1 MVIMPVLIGAY
12 FGSAAYAQIIGW
24 TTPVTTLFS
33 AGSPL
38 LAALIFDNTG
48 SYTSVFIIALIL
60 LGVGLVCA
68 LLARPPKPGKTMPD
82 LLPADTPNNGKNIL

>member
-38 LAALIFDNTG
+38 LAAFIFDNTG
-48 SYTSVFIIALIL
+48 SYKPVFIISLIL
-60 LGVGLVCA
+60 LGAGLVCA
-68 LLARPPKPGKTMPD
+68 LLARPPKPGKNTTDAPI
-82 LLPADTPNNGKNIL
+82 ADAPNNGKNIL

>member
-38 LAALIFDNTG
+38 LAAFIFDSTG
-48 SYTSVFIIALIL
+48 SYTPVFIISLIL
-60 LGVGLVCA
+60 LGVGLVCT
-68 LLARPPKPGKTMPD
+68 LLARPPKPTKTTPD
-82 LLPADTPNNGKNIL
+82 ELSNNGLNNSRNIL